1 MADINTEACFTED
14 IFNSL
19 ALRFGYNQLK
29 TFQKDVIKCV
39 LMDKQDAFVSCKT
52 GSGKSLCFRQLLKE
66 ISSLREKDS
75 RGLYYVRMELSD
87 LCTTEYSI
95 LSFAWT

>member
-14 IFNSL
+14 IFSSL

-39 LMDKQDAFVSCKT
+39 LMDKQDAFGFVKQAQ
-52 GSGKSLCFRQLLKE
+52 GSRFVFK
-66 ISSLREKDS
+66 
-75 RGLYYVRMELSD
+75 V
-87 LCTTEYSI
+87 
-95 LSFAWT
+95 